1 MLVLQTYGSRE
12 NFTKVCGQ
20 MAQLVVGRDPKRA
33 ILSEKSPTLVVMKK
47 AYGDNFPVAWLME
60 QILELVVYSNSKG
73 TLNDYQAEFL
83 ANTIV
88 NEHYDLKASDL
99 LLFFYQFK
107 TGKYGHFYGVIDPMR
122 ITIALDEFC
131 DERDRVIEQH
141 RKDVDKAQAAME
153 PKLPT
158 VKPEEWCRQCG
169 LPEMHTAI
177 EVYAFVGRVNNTIDA
192 VLWFINILWRA
203 LP

>member
-1 MLVLQTYGSRE
+1 MLVLREFGSRE
-12 NFTKVCGQ
+12 NFTKVCGP
-20 MAQLVVGRDPKRA
+20 MAQLVVGRDPKWA
-33 ILSEKSPTLVVMKK
+33 ILSERSPSLLVMQK

-88 NEHYDLKASDL
+88 NEHHDLKASEL
-99 LLFFYQFK
+99 LLFFYKFK
-107 TGKYGHFYGVIDPMR
+107 AGEYGHFYGVIDPMR

-131 DERDRVIEQH
+131 DERDHVIEQH
-141 RKDVDKAQAAME
+141 RREEEKRLEAQT
-153 PKLPT
+153 PKLPS

-169 LPEMHTAI
+169 LPEMHSVI
-177 EVYAFVGRVNNTIDA
+177 EVYAFFGRVNNTIDA

>member
-1 MLVLQTYGSRE
+1 MLVLRAFGSRE
-12 NFTKVCGQ
+12 NFTKVCGP
-20 MAQLVVGRDPKRA
+20 MAQLVVGRNPKLA
-33 ILSEKSPTLVVMKK
+33 ILSEKSPSLLVMKK

-88 NEHYDLKASDL
+88 NEHYDLKASEL

-107 TGKYGHFYGVIDPMR
+107 VGKYGHFYGVIDPMR

-141 RKDVDKAQAAME
+141 RKEVEKAQAAME
-153 PKLPT
+153 TKLPS

-169 LPEMHTAI
+169 LPEMHSAI

>member
-1 MLVLQTYGSRE
+1 MLVLREFGSRE
-12 NFTKVCGQ
+12 NFTKVCGP
-20 MAQLVVGRDPKRA
+20 MAQLVVGRNPKLA
-33 ILSEKSPTLVVMKK
+33 ILSEKSPSLLVMKK

-88 NEHYDLKASDL
+88 NEHYDLKASEL

-107 TGKYGHFYGVIDPMR
+107 VGKYGHFYGVIDPMR

-131 DERDRVIEQH
+131 DERERVIEQH
-141 RKDVDKAQAAME
+141 RKEVEKAQAAME
-153 PKLPT
+153 TKLPS

-169 LPEMHTAI
+169 LPEMHSVI
-177 EVYAFVGRVNNTIDA
+177 EVYAFVGRINNTIDA
-192 VLWFINILWRA
+192 VIYFINILWRS